1 MPQEGSRQRKRFRLY
16 NVVVVPVE
24 EGGKT
29 RTFRTGPFAVA
40 ALAVLGFLLS
50 VAITLGI
57 LIFTPLAMYVPIPNP
72 GLEERYGR
80 QILDTQRRLSSL
92 AEDVVLLRDYNA
104 QLRKALGEDGP
115 RDTSA
120 ARNLPRVRDH
130 DAFPQVNRPL
140 RRSEQ
145 EEPAAVLD
153 EAGDEGELASG
164 VPAGA
169 MNVIQVSTS
178 AGALRTSFP
187 LSLPAQGFV
196 TQGFNPARNHFGMD
210 IAAQRGTPVFAAGD
224 GIIVFAGWTYD
235 DGNMIMIAHGAGYIT
250 VYKHNQALLKRALDG
265 VRRGETIALLGT
277 SGKTSLGPHLHFEIW
292 KNGLPQDPGEYVLG
306 PPRSHQ

>member
-1 MPQEGSRQRKRFRLY
+1 MPQAGSRQKRSSRLY

-29 RTFRTGPFAVA
+29 RTFRTGPLAVA
-40 ALAVLGFLLS
+40 ALGALGFFLS
-50 VAITLGI
+50 VAATLGI

-80 QILDTQRRLSSL
+80 QILDTQRRLSAL
-92 AEDVVLLRDYNA
+92 AENVVLLRDYNA

-120 ARNLPRVRDH
+120 ARNMPRLPERD
-130 DAFPQVNRPL
+130 AVAPVSRPL
-140 RRSEQ
+140 RRSGQ
-145 EEPAAVLD
+145 EEPAAMLD
-153 EAGDEGELASG
+153 DVGDETELAPGS
-164 VPAGA
+164 PAGSTGA
-169 MNVIQVSTS
+169 VQVSTF
-178 AGALRTSFP
+178 AGVLKTSFP

-210 IAAQRGTPVFAAGD
+210 IAGQRGTPVFAAGD
-224 GIIVFAGWTYD
+224 GVVVFAGWTYD
-235 DGNMIMIAHGAGYIT
+235 DGNMVMIAHGAGYLT
-250 VYKHNQALLKRALDG
+250 VYKHNQALLKRALDN

-292 KNGLPQDPGEYVLG
+292 KNGLPQDPGDYLLG
-306 PPRSHQ
+306 PARAHQ